1 MNVLSSTGFWRA
13 RACRLTPKT
22 NGAVLGEKSAG
33 MWVLALLAL
42 AAAASADCPRSCE
55 CKWRS
60 GKESALC
67 ARAGLAAVP
76 PRLDP
81 TTQLLDLSENR
92 LPALRDDVFSN
103 AGLLNLQRLY
113 IPACNLRTVRQ
124 HAFRALVNLVELD
137 LSRNR
142 LDSIPSHAF
151 DAIPELRELRLSG
164 NPITKIGDEAFI
176 ALHHLVRLSLS
187 SCRISEVEPRGFA
200 GLESSLEYLELS
212 KNKLQ
217 VLHVAVLAPLRML
230 KGLELASNPWECTCA
245 LRPLRDWMIRKN
257 VPATEVPECAL
268 PPRLMTQSWDRLDL
282 EDFACQPEVSAAV
295 SQFQGLEGEEV
306 TLVCRVSGLPA
317 PRVRWVRAGR
327 PLGNNTSSNVNS
339 GRAFML
345 RSEGQTSN
353 LTIKSADIQDS
364 GTYTC
369 NAENRAGKAEVILSL
384 AVEKKPEGK
393 GFSGRALMAGMAV
406 SAVIVLSACLI
417 GLCAYETRKKRQL
430 DRWNEQIVTTNHRD
444 ESYEKIEANFKGS
457 AEAPRVISSDSSRKR
472 GDYRNVPLHE
482 PEDEYEG
489 IVRGEGR
496 ERNEG
501 ERSLTPPLDVVWGR
515 AEYEPSANR
524 SIAER
529 DLHIPRFGDYNLR

>member
-1 MNVLSSTGFWRA
+1 M
-13 RACRLTPKT
+13 LT
-22 NGAVLGEKSAG
+22 
-33 MWVLALLAL
+33 L
-42 AAAASADCPRSCE
+42 AAAASADCPRHCE

-67 ARAGLAAVP
+67 ARASLVSVP

-92 LPALRDDVFSN
+92 LPALRDDVFKS

-113 IPACNLRTVRQ
+113 IPGCSLRNIRQ

-142 LDSIPSHAF
+142 LDSIPSQSF
-151 DAIPELRELRLSG
+151 DSIRELRELRLGG
-164 NPITKIGDEAFI
+164 NPIAKIGDESFI
-176 ALHHLVRLSLS
+176 ALPHLVRLSLS
-187 SCRISEVEPRGFA
+187 SCKISEIDPRGFT

-217 VLHVAVLAPLRML
+217 VLHVAVLAPLRTL

-257 VPATEVPECAL
+257 VPATVVPDCAL

-282 EDFACQPEVSAAV
+282 EDFACQPEVSALV
-295 SQFQGLEGEEV
+295 SHFQGLEGDAV
-306 TLVCRVSGLPA
+306 TLVCRVTGVPA

-327 PLGNNTSSNVNS
+327 LLGNSTTNVNS

-364 GTYTC
+364 GSYTC

-384 AVEKKPEGK
+384 AVEKKPESKSFG
-393 GFSGRALMAGMAV
+393 GRALMAGMAV
-406 SAVIVLSACLI
+406 SAVIVLSSCLI

-430 DRWNEQIVTTNHRD
+430 DRWNEQIVATNNRE
-444 ESYEKIEANFKGS
+444 ESYEKIDANIKNS
-457 AEAPRVISSDSSRKR
+457 AEVPRVIPSDSSRKR
-472 GDYRNVPLHE
+472 GDYRNVPLHD
-482 PEDEYEG
+482 PEDDYDG
-489 IVRGEGR
+489 YARGEQRDER
-496 ERNEG
+496 ERSN
-501 ERSLTPPLDVVWGR
+501 TPPLEAGWRRVEFESSGNR
-515 AEYEPSANR
+515 AIP
-524 SIAER
+524 ER
-529 DLHIPRFGDYNLR
+529 DLHIPRFSDYNLR